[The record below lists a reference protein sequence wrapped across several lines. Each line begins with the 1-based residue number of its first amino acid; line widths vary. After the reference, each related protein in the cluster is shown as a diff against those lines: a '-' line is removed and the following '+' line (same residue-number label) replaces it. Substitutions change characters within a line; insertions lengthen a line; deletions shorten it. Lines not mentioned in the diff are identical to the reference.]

1 MRFTID
7 EMKRYSEEAPLVENG
22 LVFVISGADKKDI
35 RALYQWLDSHYP
47 EDTAIAFLL
56 TLSSHDTQ
64 DGRID
69 RRKVKHGRGR
79 PRTEVIGTE
88 AVPHIHGLI
97 VNQNE
102 DTCIHSVKESI
113 TKYFQKRRKRKP
125 TLRQQKIRLAEG
137 LEIVPYMMKQADC
150 SLSSKGFDFSYYMDC
165 RYNDDFSHFQSENK
179 FLKS

>member
-1 MRFTID
+1 MRTD
-7 EMKRYSEEAPLVENG
+7 
-22 LVFVISGADKKDI
+22 
-35 RALYQWLDSHYP
+35 W
-47 EDTAIAFLL
+47 
-56 TLSSHDTQ
+56 

-97 VNQNE
+97 VNQNK